1 MPGDRGLAAILADS
15 VTDLSFGAAAGRLV
29 ACGSHGGQIA
39 GEIALHAGVSGI
51 VFNDAGVG
59 RDRAG
64 LAGLELLAG
73 AGVPAAA
80 VSHACARIG
89 NADDTF
95 TAPLLHLNRIA
106 LELGWRAGASLQG
119 AADAMLGCAP
129 SRSARRSTRP
139 TEAVHQLPE
148 LGGRVW
154 ALDSASLVDD
164 RHRGCVVVTGSH
176 GGLPGGLETRAL
188 KVPALAA
195 VFNDAGGGKDGA
207 GWSRLA
213 PLDRL
218 GVPAG
223 TVSCATARIG
233 DALSTFYDGVLS
245 RVNDAAADRGALRGM
260 SCRDFIALFVDV
272 V

>member
-1 MPGDRGLAAILADS
+1 MDFQLADS
-15 VTDLSFGAAAGRLV
+15 VTDLSCGATADRLV

-39 GEIALHAGVSGI
+39 GEIALYVGVSGI

-80 VSHACARIG
+80 VSHARARIG
-89 NADDTF
+89 NAHDTL
-95 TAPLLHLNRIA
+95 TAPLLHLNRVA
-106 LELGWRAGASLQG
+106 LELGWQAGASLQG
-119 AADAMLGCAP
+119 AAAAMLGHAP
-129 SRSARRSTRP
+129 PWKARPGTRP
-139 TEAVHQLPE
+139 TEAEHQPTE

-154 ALDSASLVDD
+154 ALDSASIVDD

-176 GGLPGGLETRAL
+176 GGLPGGLESRAL
-188 KVPALAA
+188 KVPTLAA
-195 VFNDAGGGKDGA
+195 VFNDAGGGRDGA

-233 DALSTFYDGVLS
+233 DALSTLNDGVLS
-245 RVNDAAADRGALRGM
+245 RVNAAAADRGASRGM
-260 SCRDFIALFVDV
+260 SCRDFVELFTDV

>member
-1 MPGDRGLAAILADS
+1 MDFQLADS
-15 VTDLSFGAAAGRLV
+15 VTDLASGAAVGRLV

-39 GEIALHAGVSGI
+39 GEIALYAGVPGI

-64 LAGLELLAG
+64 LAGLELLAD

-80 VSHACARIG
+80 VSHASARIG
-89 NADDTF
+89 NADDTL
-95 TAPLLHLNRIA
+95 TAPLLHLNQVA
-106 LELGWRAGASLQG
+106 LAFGWQAGASLQG
-119 AADAMLGCAP
+119 AAAAMLGCAP
-129 SRSARRSTRP
+129 PWRARPSVRP

-164 RHRGCVVVTGSH
+164 RHRACVVVTGSH
-176 GGLPGGLETRAL
+176 GGLPGGLESRAL
-188 KVPALAA
+188 KVPTLAA
-195 VFNDAGGGKDGA
+195 VFNDAGGGRDGA
-207 GWSRLA
+207 GWSRLT

-223 TVSCATARIG
+223 TVSCTTARIG
-233 DALSTFYDGVLS
+233 DALSTLHDGVLS

-260 SCRDFIALFVDV
+260 SCRDFVALFADV